1 MFPLILIVPKFPT
14 LPIVNVPKRPVRLEP
29 SVESGGLDDIAPTR
43 EIFEDSNVGL
53 KLVPA
58 D

>member
-1 MFPLILIVPKFPT
+1 MVTEVIVPLIAAFPV
-14 LPIVNVPKRPVRLEP
+14 IVNVPKRPVRLEP